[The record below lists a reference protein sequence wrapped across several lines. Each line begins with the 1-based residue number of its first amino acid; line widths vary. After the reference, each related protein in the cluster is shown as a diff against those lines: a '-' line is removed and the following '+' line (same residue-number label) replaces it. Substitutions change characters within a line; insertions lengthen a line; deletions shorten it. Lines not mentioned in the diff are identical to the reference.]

1 MNFLEL
7 GLNKNTIK
15 AIEENGYVEPTTVQA
30 DVIPTILEGKDIF
43 TIAPYGCGKTIS
55 YILPVIDII
64 SRHNQEY
71 NILIITPSSE
81 ESISISDNFARF
93 NKYHDETETEVENA
107 EANVIIGS
115 PNLLIELVEENKIDL
130 SKINILV
137 VDDINLIKKNKLL
150 PELEKILEL
159 LPSEKQNIIYT
170 NRRSKETQS
179 ILEKILKSPEEI
191 KINKEKAA
199 EANNAPKKPKQIK
212 KETSV
217 QNTTKQEVKKENEV
231 KNSPKKDKP
240 SHRQENNVKEE
251 NKAVKQKSA
260 KKTKKEAPV
269 AKEVKNEKQKSNKPK
284 KSERVSIID
293 KEAKKLVKKHD
304 SFKGKT
310 PDFMLKLGNVAN

>member
-15 AIEENGYVEPTTVQA
+15 AIEENGYVEPTTVQT

-43 TIAPYGCGKTIS
+43 TIAPSGCGKTIS
-55 YILPVIDII
+55 YILPIIDII

-81 ESISISDNFARF
+81 ESISISDNFAKF
-93 NKYHDETETEVENA
+93 NKYHDDSVSEEESN

-115 PNLLIELVEENKIDL
+115 PNLLIELVDEEKIDL
-130 SKINILV
+130 TKINILV

-150 PELEKILEL
+150 PQLEKILEL

-179 ILEKILKSPEEI
+179 ILEKILKSPAEI
-191 KINKEKAA
+191 KINKEKEEEAKKAPKKEVKKEAKA
-199 EANNAPKKPKQIK
+199 EEKEVKVEEKEAVKQEAPKKNKKPKQAKKAK
-212 KETSV
+212 KEVV
-217 QNTTKQEVKKENEV
+217 QEEEAPKQE
-231 KNSPKKDKP
+231 
-240 SHRQENNVKEE
+240 
-251 NKAVKQKSA
+251 
-260 KKTKKEAPV
+260 KKEAPK
-269 AKEVKNEKQKSNKPK
+269 KEAKPK
-284 KSERVSIID
+284 KKDNKKSKKTDRVIIID

-310 PDFMLKLGNVAN
+310 PEFMLKQGNIANT

>member
-7 GLNKNTIK
+7 GLNKNTIR
-15 AIEENGYVEPTTVQA
+15 AIEENGYIEPTTVQV

-43 TIAPYGCGKTIS
+43 TIAPSGCGKTIS
-55 YILPVIDII
+55 YILPIIDII

-93 NKYHDETETEVENA
+93 NKYHDDTETEDDEN

-115 PNLLIELVEENKIDL
+115 PNLLVELVEEEKIDL

-191 KINKEKAA
+191 KIKKENEE
-199 EANNAPKKPKQIK
+199 EAKNAPKK
-212 KETSV
+212 
-217 QNTTKQEVKKENEV
+217 EVKKENF
-231 KNSPKKDKP
+231 KK
-240 SHRQENNVKEE
+240 ENFKKENIAKEE
-251 NKAVKQKSA
+251 K
-260 KKTKKEAPV
+260 KKTKHKYSKEIKKEELSPKNEEIEPV
-269 AKEVKNEKQKSNKPK
+269 EVKAKSK
-284 KSERVSIID
+284 KAERLVIID
-293 KEAKKLVKKHD
+293 KEAKKFVKKHD
-304 SFKGKT
+304 TFKGKT
-310 PDFMLKLGNVAN
+310 PEFMLKLGNIANS